1 MLSGSRTLAQ
11 EDVTVTG
18 QLTFRAKSLAQKE
31 HSAHE
36 QDRYWNEKQNDHVSP
51 LGTVTGE
58 EAFVSDA
65 SKTSAA
71 PLAILCSNSEV
82 NNFGWCIPPC
92 GQIGV

>member
-1 MLSGSRTLAQ
+1 MLSGFRALAQ

-51 LGTVTGE
+51 LGTVTGGGSVR
-58 EAFVSDA
+58 FRRLQNISR
-65 SKTSAA
+65 T
-71 PLAILCSNSEV
+71 
-82 NNFGWCIPPC
+82 FGNLV
-92 GQIGV
+92 Q